1 MSFSLGDNL
10 IFLKKKKYFFTAL
23 FFVITVLLIAIIVGQ
38 EGWGERSEKRIGIT
52 KNFCEMNH
60 EGLIRQPMNTLSS
73 FALCIPG
80 FYILWKWEDQEPTQ
94 TVHYEQ
100 GQSPLKY
107 QSIESALFAIT
118 CILVGLG
125 AAAAHGTQSKEGST
139 LDVLAMVLWIL
150 FPIIFNIS
158 RMRKYDSI
166 SFFTIWSIVSL
177 LGILILK
184 TDIFLSKIGV
194 ANFYMFAIPLWII
207 IEIVAVKSKLRE
219 SNKWLMF
226 GTLSF
231 TTGYLTWLYDQT
243 EAGCNAYSLFQ
254 WHAVWHILC
263 AVSMYSFWLHLR
275 MENADQKL

>member
-1 MSFSLGDNL
+1 MSSSSDDKVLFFQN
-10 IFLKKKKYFFTAL
+10 KKYFFIAL
-23 FFVITVLLIAIIVGQ
+23 SLVFTILLIAIIAGQ
-38 EGWGERSEKRIGIT
+38 DGWGERSEKRIGTT
-52 KNFCEMNH
+52 KNFCEMNQ

-80 FYILWKWEDQEPTQ
+80 FYILWRWEDQKPTQ
-94 TVHYEQ
+94 SLEYQQ
-100 GQSPLKY
+100 GNSPLNY

-125 AAAAHGTQSKEGST
+125 AAAAHGTQSKEGSI

-158 RMRKYDSI
+158 RIKKYNSYT
-166 SFFTIWSIVSL
+166 FFTIWSIVSL

-184 TDIFLSKIGV
+184 TDIFLNKMGV
-194 ANFYMFAIPLWII
+194 ANFYMFVIPLWII
-207 IEIVAVKSKLRE
+207 IEIIAIKIELRK
-219 SNKWLMF
+219 SNKWLII

-231 TTGYLTWLYDQT
+231 TTGYLTWLFDQT
-243 EAGCNAYSLFQ
+243 ETGCDAYSLFQ

-263 AVSMYSFWLHLR
+263 AVSMYSFWQHLR
-275 MENADQKL
+275 MENKEK